1 MNPPSSQPEASNSPG
16 TTPASPQVEA
26 SALPR
31 TPQTPLPLVAREIP
45 LEPEQIPAPVQEI
58 RHEVSTCTQLCYLLL
73 INHS

>member
-1 MNPPSSQPEASNSPG
+1 LPG
-16 TTPASPQVEA
+16 TAPASPQVEA

-31 TPQTPLPLVAREIP
+31 ALQTPLPPATQEVP
-45 LEPEQIPAPVQEI
+45 PEPEQIPAPVQGI